1 MKRMIFIIAAFLS
14 VCPVYLQAHTCAE
27 EIKPGNAPQISRN
40 PFVLTPYRPAERD
53 DAGMQKETNEGSVIN
68 MKVKGIMIGSDYA
81 VALIGH
87 RLVKTGDVIGG
98 FTVSEILRSGVTLLN
113 GDRVINI
120 YME

>member
-1 MKRMIFIIAAFLS
+1 
-14 VCPVYLQAHTCAE
+14 
-27 EIKPGNAPQISRN
+27 
-40 PFVLTPYRPAERD
+40 
-53 DAGMQKETNEGSVIN
+53 MQKETNEGSVIN